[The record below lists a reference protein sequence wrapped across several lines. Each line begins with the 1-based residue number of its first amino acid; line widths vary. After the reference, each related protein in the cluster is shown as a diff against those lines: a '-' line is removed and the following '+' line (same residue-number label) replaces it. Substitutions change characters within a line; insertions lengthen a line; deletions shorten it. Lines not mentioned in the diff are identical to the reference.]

1 MVPLRSPARAFLVPL
16 VDAAIIIAAS
26 AAIVIRLG
34 GRTRFDA
41 GALRVTLRGATNF
54 LVFAAAFGGVR
65 LWLGRGL
72 RPLPAVPHPDDTHFE
87 TERVRFASP
96 APPTRALWLYCPA
109 ALLGSLLWIPPPLPH
124 LRPAPGPGH
133 PPFP

>member
-1 MVPLRSPARAFLVPL
+1 MVPLRSPARAFLVTL

-65 LWLGRGL
+65 LWLGPGL
-72 RPLPAVPHPDDTHFE
+72 RPLPAG
-87 TERVRFASP
+87 SP
-96 APPTRALWLYCPA
+96 SRGTPFPTQPRPG
-109 ALLGSLLWIPPPLPH
+109 GSPPPPD
-124 LRPAPGPGH
+124 
-133 PPFP
+133 

>member
-1 MVPLRSPARAFLVPL
+1 MVPLRSPARAFLVTL

-41 GALRVTLRGATNF
+41 GALRVTLRGAANF

-72 RPLPAVPHPDDTHFE
+72 RPPPAGPPPHPT
-87 TERVRFASP
+87 
-96 APPTRALWLYCPA
+96 
-109 ALLGSLLWIPPPLPH
+109 PL
-124 LRPAPGPGH
+124 PAPGGAFA
-133 PPFP
+133 PPPPPPRAVWRPWPPAPLG